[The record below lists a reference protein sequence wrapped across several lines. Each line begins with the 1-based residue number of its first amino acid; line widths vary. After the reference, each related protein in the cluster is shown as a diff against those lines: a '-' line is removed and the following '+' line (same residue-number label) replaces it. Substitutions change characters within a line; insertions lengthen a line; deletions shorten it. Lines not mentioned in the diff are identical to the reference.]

1 MYAIVFLQQRGEIV
15 SAASFDFRVVDINKM
30 ELFVR
35 LVLAQATGGTAEF
48 NAVDLHDP
56 SNPPSPET
64 FIVKVQKHDSTP
76 PTTFEVIDQHNR
88 WIQLIFKNASE
99 HLDFEVLSP

>member
-1 MYAIVFLQQRGEIV
+1 M
-15 SAASFDFRVVDINKM
+15 SAASFDFRVVDVNKM
-30 ELFVR
+30 ELFFR
-35 LVLAQATGGTAEF
+35 LVLAQATGGSAEF
-48 NAVDLHDP
+48 KAVNQHDP
-56 SNPPSPET
+56 SDSPEPET

>member
-1 MYAIVFLQQRGEIV
+1 M

-35 LVLAQATGGTAEF
+35 LVLAQATGSTAEF
-48 NAVDLHDP
+48 NAINLHDP
-56 SNPPSPET
+56 SETPTPET

-76 PTTFEVIDQHNR
+76 PSLFEVIDQHHR
-88 WIQLIFKNASE
+88 WFQLIFKNDGQYI
-99 HLDFEVLSP
+99 DFEVLPT